1 VIGVFTALPEE
12 LAPLLERASAPAP
25 AGRGLW
31 RARLGGAGV
40 LLGATGEGPV
50 RAEERAREWLRAFPV
65 RALIGTGIAGGLSAG
80 LREGEVI
87 AAREVRADG
96 GASWSADSALF
107 ARAKGAADRAGVLV
121 CGARPCFTAAEKSAL
136 LAGHPDAENAAAD
149 LESSG
154 WARAAAAAEIPFVAI
169 RAVLDP
175 AGEDFPEAVVGAW
188 SGNGIGRWRVAASA
202 LVRPREIPALWRLR
216 RRTRRA
222 MEAIAR
228 RLPALL
234 RAEA

>member
-1 VIGVFTALPEE
+1 LIGVFTALPEE
-12 LAPLLERASAPAP
+12 LAPLLARASAPAP

-31 RARLGGAGV
+31 RARFGGADL
-40 LLGATGEGPV
+40 LLGATGDGPA
-50 RAEERAREWLRAFPV
+50 RAEGRAREWLGAFPL
-65 RALIGTGIAGGLSAG
+65 RALVGTGIAGALSAD

-87 AAREVRADG
+87 AAREVRAGG
-96 GASWSADSALF
+96 GASWSADPVLF

-121 CGARPCFTAAEKSAL
+121 CGTRPCFTAVEKTAL

-154 WARAAAAAEIPFVAI
+154 WARAAAAAGIPFVAI

-175 AGEDFPEAVVGAW
+175 AGEDFPEAVAGAW
-188 SGNGIGRWRVAASA
+188 SGNGIGRWRVAVSA

-228 RLPALL
+228 RLPAIL